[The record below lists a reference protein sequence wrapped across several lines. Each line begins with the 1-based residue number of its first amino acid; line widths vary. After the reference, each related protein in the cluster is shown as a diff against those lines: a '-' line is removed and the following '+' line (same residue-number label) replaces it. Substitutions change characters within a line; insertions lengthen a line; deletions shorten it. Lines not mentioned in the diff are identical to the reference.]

1 MTIFVRITY
10 NTKTMKR
17 TIIAALALFI
27 SIASFAQQALWDA
40 PNVASP
46 QINEDN
52 SVTFRLHAPKAVKVQ
67 VVGDFADGA
76 AELTEK
82 DGVWEYTTAP
92 LASELYSYAFIVD
105 GFRTLDPANVYINRD
120 VASVAN
126 IFIIGNGQG
135 DYYKV
140 NDVPH
145 GNISKVWYE
154 SPTLGLTRRMT
165 VYTPA
170 GYEQNKK
177 HKYPVFYLLHG
188 AGGDE
193 DAWMCLGRT
202 AQIMD
207 NLIAQGKAEP
217 MIVVMTNGNAGEVSA
232 PGEGPDGFRTPG
244 FYQKG
249 MMDGAFEMGFAD
261 VVKYIENNY
270 RVRKDK
276 AGRAI
281 AGLSMGG
288 YHSLHISKYYPDMFD
303 YVGLFSAAAR
313 FHENSESPVYQ
324 NEMEQI
330 AVQFSKKPALYWIA
344 IGKDDFLYEENVK
357 LRQHFDEKGYRYE
370 YFENDNGHIWKNW
383 RIYLTMFAPRLFK

>member
-1 MTIFVRITY
+1 M
-10 NTKTMKR
+10 TMKR
-17 TIIAALALFI
+17 TIIATIALFF
-27 SIASFAQQALWDA
+27 SITSFAQQALWDA
-40 PNVASP
+40 PDVSSP

-67 VVGDFADGA
+67 VAGDFAYEP

-120 VASVAN
+120 VASVSN
-126 IFIIGNGQG
+126 IFIIGDGQG

-261 VVKYIENNY
+261 VVKYIESNY

-313 FHENSESPVYQ
+313 FHENSDSPVYQ

-330 AVQFSKKPALYWIA
+330 AVQFSKNPTLYWIA

-383 RIYLTMFAPRLFK
+383 RIYLTMFVPRLFK

>member
-10 NTKTMKR
+10 NTKTMKS

-145 GNISKVWYE
+145 GNISKIWYE

-330 AVQFSKKPALYWIA
+330 AVQFSKNPALYWIA